1 MNSFLRRPFFCAFI
15 LICSSLAAKDYD
27 FEYRSFFFE
36 LWRYEYTGVSDY
48 SGIEKY
54 SGVSKVPAF
63 IMAGTK
69 WTLRRGAS
77 RIVDFF
83 MQDYIGVFDVS
94 ILYDETSDDGDLIDS
109 IDFSESDIFTVEE
122 PEELN
127 EIRKEIF
134 EKTAAAKN
142 EIRESRFTDT
152 EKKLRFYSFNDEV
165 LSLQK
170 NQDGYTAISSDNKTA
185 VRKFYDNAFRLYKRE
200 FWNLS
205 GGAETSEAAK
215 TENYIYADGAKPV
228 SAVIT
233 EASSRTEIS
242 YDDTGRIILSKVFA
256 AENESSEKSE
266 NKNNEISEKKDF
278 VLKSTTSFS
287 YGENGK
293 LTERYYEL
301 YDYRRGKLSG
311 TETRR
316 EVYEHKI
323 EGGEP
328 DYYFYENG
336 ALRIK
341 RIYSGVDTYTAYM
354 YFDGGY
360 SSESVYENGRHVRD
374 LFFLYGKLVRSRN
387 YE

>member
-1 MNSFLRRPFFCAFI
+1 MNSFLRRPFFFVFI
-15 LICSSLAAKDYD
+15 FICSSLTAKDYD

-54 SGVSKVPAF
+54 SGVSKAPAF

-233 EASSRTEIS
+233 EPKKRMEIS
-242 YDDTGRIILSKVFA
+242 YDESGRIVISKVFA
-256 AENESSEKSE
+256 AENESAEKSAE
-266 NKNNEISEKKDF
+266 PNAAVEIKF
-278 VLKSTTSFS
+278 NLKSMTRFS
-287 YGENGK
+287 YGESGK
-293 LTERYYEL
+293 LTERYYES
-301 YDYRRGKLSG
+301 YDYRRGKLTD
-311 TETRR
+311 TETKR
-316 EVYEHKI
+316 EVYEHKT
-323 EGGEP
+323 EDGEP

-336 ALRIK
+336 ALRMK
-341 RIYSGVDTYTAYM
+341 RIYRSVDAYTAYM

-374 LFFLYGKLVRSRN
+374 LFFLYGKLIRSRN

>member
-1 MNSFLRRPFFCAFI
+1 MNSFLRRPFFFVFI
-15 LICSSLAAKDYD
+15 FICSSLTAKDYD

-54 SGVSKVPAF
+54 SGVSKAPAF

-83 MQDYIGVFDVS
+83 MQDHIGVFDVS
-94 ILYDETSDDGDLIDS
+94 ILYDETSDGGNLIDS
-109 IDFSESDIFTVEE
+109 IDFVEPDIFTVEE

-215 TENYIYADGAKPV
+215 TENYTYADGAKPV

-233 EASSRTEIS
+233 EPKKRMEIS
-242 YDDTGRIILSKVFA
+242 YDESGRIVISKVFA
-256 AENESSEKSE
+256 AENESSEKSADP
-266 NKNNEISEKKDF
+266 NAAVEIKF
-278 VLKSTTSFS
+278 NLKSMTRFS
-287 YGENGK
+287 YGESGR
-293 LTERYYEL
+293 LTERYYES
-301 YDYRRGKLSG
+301 YDYRRGKLTD
-311 TETRR
+311 TETKR
-316 EVYEHKI
+316 EVYEHKT
-323 EGGEP
+323 EDGEP

-336 ALRIK
+336 ALRMK
-341 RIYSGVDTYTAYM
+341 RIYRSVDAYTAYM

-360 SSESVYENGRHVRD
+360 SSETVYENGKRVRD

>member
-1 MNSFLRRPFFCAFI
+1 MNSFLRRPFFFVFI
-15 LICSSLAAKDYD
+15 FICSSLTAKDYD

-94 ILYDETSDDGDLIDS
+94 ILYDEASDDGDLIDS
-109 IDFSESDIFTVEE
+109 IDFVEPDIFTVEE

-205 GGAETSEAAK
+205 GGTETSEAAK

-233 EASSRTEIS
+233 EPKKRMEIS
-242 YDDTGRIILSKVFA
+242 YDESGRIIISKVFA
-256 AENESSEKSE
+256 AENESSEKSADS
-266 NKNNEISEKKDF
+266 NAAVEIKF
-278 VLKSTTSFS
+278 NLKSMTRFS
-287 YGENGK
+287 YGESGK
-293 LTERYYEL
+293 LTERYYES
-301 YDYRRGKLSG
+301 YDYRRGKLTD
-311 TETRR
+311 TETKR
-316 EVYEHKI
+316 EVYEHKT
-323 EGGEP
+323 EDGEP

-341 RIYSGVDTYTAYM
+341 RIYGGVDTYTAYM

-360 SSESVYENGRHVRD
+360 SSETVYENGKRVWD
-374 LFFLYGKLVRSRN
+374 LFFFHDKLVRSRN

>member
-1 MNSFLRRPFFCAFI
+1 MNSFLRRPFFFVFI
-15 LICSSLAAKDYD
+15 FICSSLAAKDYD

-54 SGVSKVPAF
+54 SGVSKAPAF

-228 SAVIT
+228 AAVIT
-233 EASSRTEIS
+233 EPKKRMEFS
-242 YDDTGRIILSKVFA
+242 YDESGRIIISKVFA
-256 AENESSEKSE
+256 AENESSEKSADS
-266 NKNNEISEKKDF
+266 NAAVEIKF
-278 VLKSTTSFS
+278 NLKSMTRFS
-287 YGENGK
+287 YGESGK
-293 LTERYYEL
+293 LTERYYES
-301 YDYRRGKLSG
+301 YDYRRGKLTD
-311 TETRR
+311 TETKR
-316 EVYEHKI
+316 EVYEHKT
-323 EGGEP
+323 EDGEP

-336 ALRIK
+336 VLRMK
-341 RIYSGVDTYTAYM
+341 RIYRSVDAYTAYM

>member
-1 MNSFLRRPFFCAFI
+1 MNSFLRRPFFLVFI
-15 LICSSLAAKDYD
+15 FICSSLAAKDYD

-83 MQDYIGVFDVS
+83 MQDHIGVFDVS
-94 ILYDETSDDGDLIDS
+94 ILYDEASDDGDLIDS
-109 IDFSESDIFTVEE
+109 IDFSESNIFTVEE

-233 EASSRTEIS
+233 EPKNRMEIS
-242 YDDTGRIILSKVFA
+242 YDESGRIVISKVFA
-256 AENESSEKSE
+256 AENESSEKSADP
-266 NKNNEISEKKDF
+266 NAAVEIKF
-278 VLKSTTSFS
+278 NLKSMTRFS
-287 YGENGK
+287 YGESGK
-293 LTERYYEL
+293 LTERYYES
-301 YDYRRGKLSG
+301 YDYRRGKLTD
-311 TETRR
+311 TETKR
-316 EVYEHKI
+316 EVYEHKT
-323 EGGEP
+323 EDGEP

-336 ALRIK
+336 ALRMK
-341 RIYSGVDTYTAYM
+341 RIYRSVDAYTAYM

>member
-1 MNSFLRRPFFCAFI
+1 MNSFLRRPFFFVFI
-15 LICSSLAAKDYD
+15 FICSSLTAKDYD

-54 SGVSKVPAF
+54 SGVSKAPAF

-122 PEELN
+122 PKELN

-134 EKTAAAKN
+134 EKTVAAENK
-142 EIRESRFTDT
+142 IRESRFTDT

-170 NQDGYTAISSDNKTA
+170 TQAGYTAISSDNKTA

-205 GGAETSEAAK
+205 GGAETLGAAK

-228 SAVIT
+228 FAVIT
-233 EASSRTEIS
+233 EPKKRMEIS
-242 YDDTGRIILSKVFA
+242 YDESGRIIISKVFA
-256 AENESSEKSE
+256 AENESSEKSADQ
-266 NKNNEISEKKDF
+266 NAAVEIKF
-278 VLKSTTSFS
+278 NLKSMTRFS
-287 YGENGK
+287 YGESGK
-293 LTERYYEL
+293 LMERYYES
-301 YDYRRGKLSG
+301 YDYRRGKLTD
-311 TETRR
+311 TETKR
-316 EVYEHKI
+316 EVYEHKT
-323 EGGEP
+323 EDGEP

-336 ALRIK
+336 VLRMK
-341 RIYSGVDTYTAYM
+341 RIYRSVDAYTAYM

-360 SSESVYENGRHVRD
+360 SSETVYENGKRVRD

>member
-1 MNSFLRRPFFCAFI
+1 MNSFLRRPFFFVFI
-15 LICSSLAAKDYD
+15 FICSSLTAKDYD

-54 SGVSKVPAF
+54 SGVSKAPAF

-233 EASSRTEIS
+233 EPKKRMEIS
-242 YDDTGRIILSKVFA
+242 YDESGRIIISKVFA
-256 AENESSEKSE
+256 AENESSEKSADS
-266 NKNNEISEKKDF
+266 NAAVEIKF
-278 VLKSTTSFS
+278 NLKSMTRFS
-287 YGENGK
+287 YGESGK
-293 LTERYYEL
+293 LTERYYES
-301 YDYRRGKLSG
+301 YDYRRGKLTD
-311 TETRR
+311 TETKR
-316 EVYEHKI
+316 EVYEHKT
-323 EGGEP
+323 EDGEP

-336 ALRIK
+336 ALRMK
-341 RIYSGVDTYTAYM
+341 RIYRSVDAYTAYM

-374 LFFLYGKLVRSRN
+374 LFFFHDKLVRSRN

>member
-1 MNSFLRRPFFCAFI
+1 MNSFLRRPFFFVFI
-15 LICSSLAAKDYD
+15 FICSSLTAKDYD

-54 SGVSKVPAF
+54 SGVSKAPAF

-152 EKKLRFYSFNDEV
+152 EKKLRFYSFNDEL

-233 EASSRTEIS
+233 EPKKRMEFS
-242 YDDTGRIILSKVFA
+242 YDESGRIIISKVFA
-256 AENESSEKSE
+256 AENESSEKSADS
-266 NKNNEISEKKDF
+266 NAAVEIKF
-278 VLKSTTSFS
+278 NLKSMTRFS
-287 YGENGK
+287 YGESGK
-293 LTERYYEL
+293 LTERYYES
-301 YDYRRGKLSG
+301 YDYRRGKLTD
-311 TETRR
+311 TETKR
-316 EVYEHKI
+316 EVYEHKT
-323 EGGEP
+323 EDGEP

-336 ALRIK
+336 VLRMK
-341 RIYSGVDTYTAYM
+341 RIYGGVDTYTAYM

-360 SSESVYENGRHVRD
+360 SSESVYENGRRVRD
-374 LFFLYGKLVRSRN
+374 LFFFHGKLVRSRN

>member
-1 MNSFLRRPFFCAFI
+1 MNSFLRRLFFCAFI
-15 LICSSLAAKDYD
+15 LIGSSLAAKDYD

-54 SGVSKVPAF
+54 SGVSKAPAF

-94 ILYDETSDDGDLIDS
+94 ILYDETSDGGDLIDS

-205 GGAETSEAAK
+205 GGVETSEAAK

-233 EASSRTEIS
+233 EPKKRMEFS
-242 YDDTGRIILSKVFA
+242 YDESGRIIISKVFA
-256 AENESSEKSE
+256 AENESSEKSADP
-266 NKNNEISEKKDF
+266 NAAVEKKF
-278 VLKSTTSFS
+278 NLKSMTRFS
-287 YGENGK
+287 YGESGK
-293 LTERYYEL
+293 LTERYYES
-301 YDYRRGKLSG
+301 YDYRRGKLTD
-311 TETRR
+311 TETKR
-316 EVYEHKI
+316 EVYEHKT
-323 EGGEP
+323 EDGEP
-328 DYYFYENG
+328 DYYLYENG

-341 RIYSGVDTYTAYM
+341 RIYGGVDTYTAYM

-360 SSESVYENGRHVRD
+360 SSETMYENGRHVRD

>member
-1 MNSFLRRPFFCAFI
+1 M
-15 LICSSLAAKDYD
+15 
-27 FEYRSFFFE
+27 
-36 LWRYEYTGVSDY
+36 
-48 SGIEKY
+48 
-54 SGVSKVPAF
+54 
-63 IMAGTK
+63 
-69 WTLRRGAS
+69 
-77 RIVDFF
+77 
-83 MQDYIGVFDVS
+83 
-94 ILYDETSDDGDLIDS
+94 DEIQ
-109 IDFSESDIFTVEE
+109 
-122 PEELN
+122 
-127 EIRKEIF
+127 KEIF
-134 EKTAAAKN
+134 EKSGTAENAK
-142 EIRESRFTDT
+142 IRESSFTDT
-152 EKKLRFYSFNDEV
+152 EKKLRFYSFNDES

-170 NQDGYTAISSDNKTA
+170 TQDGYVSVNSDNKTA

-200 FWNLS
+200 FWDFS
-205 GGAETSEAAK
+205 GGQETLGAAK
-215 TENYIYADGAKPV
+215 TEDYVYADGAKPV
-228 SAVIT
+228 SALIT

-311 TETRR
+311 AETRR
-316 EVYEHKI
+316 EVYEHKT
-323 EGGEP
+323 EDGEP

-360 SSESVYENGRHVRD
+360 SSESVYENGKRVQD
-374 LFFLYGKLVRSRN
+374 LFFFHGKLVRSRN

>member
-1 MNSFLRRPFFCAFI
+1 MNSFLRRPFFFVFI
-15 LICSSLAAKDYD
+15 FICSSLTAKDYD

-54 SGVSKVPAF
+54 SGVSKAPAF

-94 ILYDETSDDGDLIDS
+94 ILYDEASDDGDLIDS
-109 IDFSESDIFTVEE
+109 IDFVEPDIFTVEE

-233 EASSRTEIS
+233 EPKKRMEIS
-242 YDDTGRIILSKVFA
+242 YDESGRIIISKVFA
-256 AENESSEKSE
+256 AENESSEKSADS
-266 NKNNEISEKKDF
+266 NAAVEIKF
-278 VLKSTTSFS
+278 NLKSMTRFS
-287 YGENGK
+287 YGESGK
-293 LTERYYEL
+293 LTERYYE
-301 YDYRRGKLSG
+301 S
-311 TETRR
+311 
-316 EVYEHKI
+316 
-323 EGGEP
+323 
-328 DYYFYENG
+328 
-336 ALRIK
+336 
-341 RIYSGVDTYTAYM
+341 
-354 YFDGGY
+354 
-360 SSESVYENGRHVRD
+360 
-374 LFFLYGKLVRSRN
+374 
-387 YE
+387 

>member
-1 MNSFLRRPFFCAFI
+1 MFI
-15 LICSSLAAKDYD
+15 FICSSLTAKDYD

-54 SGVSKVPAF
+54 SGVSKAPAF

-122 PEELN
+122 PKELN

-134 EKTAAAKN
+134 EKTVAAENK
-142 EIRESRFTDT
+142 IRESRFTDT

-170 NQDGYTAISSDNKTA
+170 TQAGYTAISSDNKTA

-205 GGAETSEAAK
+205 GGAETLGAAK

-228 SAVIT
+228 FAVIT
-233 EASSRTEIS
+233 EPKKRMEIS
-242 YDDTGRIILSKVFA
+242 YDESGRIIISKVFA
-256 AENESSEKSE
+256 AENESSEKSADQ
-266 NKNNEISEKKDF
+266 NAAVEIKF
-278 VLKSTTSFS
+278 NLKSMTRFS
-287 YGENGK
+287 YGESGK
-293 LTERYYEL
+293 LMERYYES
-301 YDYRRGKLSG
+301 YDYRRGKLTD
-311 TETRR
+311 TETKR
-316 EVYEHKI
+316 EVYEHKT
-323 EGGEP
+323 EDGEP

-336 ALRIK
+336 VLRMK
-341 RIYSGVDTYTAYM
+341 RIYRSVDAYTAYM

-360 SSESVYENGRHVRD
+360 SSETVYENGKRVRD

>member
-1 MNSFLRRPFFCAFI
+1 MNSFLRRPFFFVFI
-15 LICSSLAAKDYD
+15 FICSSLTAKDYD

-233 EASSRTEIS
+233 EPKKRMEIS
-242 YDDTGRIILSKVFA
+242 YDESGRIIISKVFA
-256 AENESSEKSE
+256 AENESSEKSADP
-266 NKNNEISEKKDF
+266 NAAVEKKF
-278 VLKSTTSFS
+278 NLKSMTRFS

-316 EVYEHKI
+316 EVYEHKT
-323 EGGEP
+323 EDGEP

-336 ALRIK
+336 TLRMK
-341 RIYSGVDTYTAYM
+341 RIYRSVDAYTAYM

-360 SSESVYENGRHVRD
+360 SSESVYENGRRVWD
-374 LFFLYGKLVRSRN
+374 LFFFHGKLVRSRN

>member
-1 MNSFLRRPFFCAFI
+1 MNSFLRRPFFFVFI
-15 LICSSLAAKDYD
+15 FICSSLTAKDYD

-54 SGVSKVPAF
+54 SGVSKAPAF

-94 ILYDETSDDGDLIDS
+94 ILYDETSDGGDLIDS

-122 PEELN
+122 PEELV

-233 EASSRTEIS
+233 EPKKRMEIS
-242 YDDTGRIILSKVFA
+242 YDESGRIIISKAFA
-256 AENESSEKSE
+256 AENESSEKSADP
-266 NKNNEISEKKDF
+266 NAAVEIKF
-278 VLKSTTSFS
+278 NLKSMTRFS
-287 YGENGK
+287 YGESGK
-293 LTERYYEL
+293 LTERYYES
-301 YDYRRGKLSG
+301 YDYRRGKLTD
-311 TETRR
+311 TETKR
-316 EVYEHKI
+316 EVYEHKT
-323 EGGEP
+323 EDGEP

-336 ALRIK
+336 ALRMK
-341 RIYSGVDTYTAYM
+341 RIYRSVDAYTAYM

>member
-1 MNSFLRRPFFCAFI
+1 MNSFLRRPFFFVFI
-15 LICSSLAAKDYD
+15 FICSSLTAKDYD

-54 SGVSKVPAF
+54 SGVSKAPAF

-94 ILYDETSDDGDLIDS
+94 ILYDETSDGGDLIDS

-122 PEELN
+122 PEELV

-233 EASSRTEIS
+233 EPKKRMEFS
-242 YDDTGRIILSKVFA
+242 YDESGRIIISKVFA
-256 AENESSEKSE
+256 AENESSEKSADS
-266 NKNNEISEKKDF
+266 NAAVEIKF
-278 VLKSTTSFS
+278 NLKSMTRFS
-287 YGENGK
+287 YGESGK
-293 LTERYYEL
+293 LTERYYES
-301 YDYRRGKLSG
+301 YDYRRGKLTD
-311 TETRR
+311 TETKR
-316 EVYEHKI
+316 EVYEHKT
-323 EGGEP
+323 EDGEP

-336 ALRIK
+336 VLRMK
-341 RIYSGVDTYTAYM
+341 RIYRSVDAYTAYM

-360 SSESVYENGRHVRD
+360 SSETVYENGKRVRD

>member
-1 MNSFLRRPFFCAFI
+1 MNSFLRRPFFFVFI
-15 LICSSLAAKDYD
+15 FICSSLTAKDYD

-54 SGVSKVPAF
+54 SGVSKAPAF

-233 EASSRTEIS
+233 EPKKRMEIS
-242 YDDTGRIILSKVFA
+242 YDESGRIIISKVFA
-256 AENESSEKSE
+256 AENESSEKSADP
-266 NKNNEISEKKDF
+266 NAAVEIKF
-278 VLKSTTSFS
+278 NLKSMTRFS
-287 YGENGK
+287 YGESGK
-293 LTERYYEL
+293 LTERYYES
-301 YDYRRGKLSG
+301 YDYLRGKLTD
-311 TETRR
+311 TETKR
-316 EVYEHKI
+316 EVYEHKT
-323 EGGEP
+323 EDGEP

-336 ALRIK
+336 ALRMK
-341 RIYSGVDTYTAYM
+341 RIYGGVDTYTAYM

-360 SSESVYENGRHVRD
+360 SSESVYENGRRVRD
-374 LFFLYGKLVRSRN
+374 LFFFHGKLVRSRN

>member
-1 MNSFLRRPFFCAFI
+1 MNSFLRRPFFFVFI
-15 LICSSLAAKDYD
+15 FICSSLTAKDYD

-36 LWRYEYTGVSDY
+36 LWRYEYTGMSDY

-122 PEELN
+122 PEELV

-170 NQDGYTAISSDNKTA
+170 TQAGYTALSSDNKTA

-233 EASSRTEIS
+233 EPKKRMEIS
-242 YDDTGRIILSKVFA
+242 YDESGRIIISKVFA
-256 AENESSEKSE
+256 AENESSKKSADP
-266 NKNNEISEKKDF
+266 NAAVEIKFD
-278 VLKSTTSFS
+278 LKSMTRFS
-287 YGENGK
+287 YGESGK

-316 EVYEHKI
+316 EVYEHKT
-323 EGGEP
+323 EDGEP

-336 ALRIK
+336 VLRMK
-341 RIYSGVDTYTAYM
+341 RIYRSVDAYTAYM

-360 SSESVYENGRHVRD
+360 SSETVYENGKRVRD

>member
-94 ILYDETSDDGDLIDS
+94 ILYDETSDGGDLIDS

-122 PEELN
+122 PEELV

-233 EASSRTEIS
+233 EPKKRMEIS
-242 YDDTGRIILSKVFA
+242 YDESGRIIISKVFA
-256 AENESSEKSE
+256 AENESSEKSADP
-266 NKNNEISEKKDF
+266 NAAVEIKF
-278 VLKSTTSFS
+278 NLKSMTRFS
-287 YGENGK
+287 YGESGK
-293 LTERYYEL
+293 LTERYYES
-301 YDYRRGKLSG
+301 YDYRRGKLTD
-311 TETRR
+311 TETKR
-316 EVYEHKI
+316 EVYEHKT
-323 EGGEP
+323 EDGEP

-336 ALRIK
+336 ALRMK
-341 RIYSGVDTYTAYM
+341 RIYRSVDTYTAYM

-360 SSESVYENGRHVRD
+360 SSETMYENGKRVRD
-374 LFFLYGKLVRSRN
+374 LFFFHDKLVRSRN

>member
-1 MNSFLRRPFFCAFI
+1 MNSFLRRLSFFCISIFI
-15 LICSSLAAKDYD
+15 ASSLAAKDYD
-27 FEYRSFFFE
+27 FEYRNFFFE

-54 SGVSKVPAF
+54 SGVSKTPAF
-63 IMAGTK
+63 IAAGTK
-69 WTLRRGAS
+69 WTLRLGAA
-77 RIVDFF
+77 RIIDFF

-94 ILYDETSDDGDLIDS
+94 ILYDEASDDGQWLES
-109 IDFSESDIFTVEE
+109 IDLFETDIFKVDV
-122 PEELN
+122 PEELD
-127 EIRKEIF
+127 EIQKEIF
-134 EKTAAAKN
+134 EKTVAAENK
-142 EIRESRFTDT
+142 IRESRFTDT
-152 EKKLRFYSFNDEV
+152 EKKLRFYSFNDEA

-170 NQDGYTAISSDNKTA
+170 TQAGYTAISSDNKTA

-242 YDDTGRIILSKVFA
+242 YDESGRIVISKVFA
-256 AENESSEKSE
+256 AENESAEKSAE
-266 NKNNEISEKKDF
+266 PNAAAEIKF
-278 VLKSTTSFS
+278 NLKSMTRFS
-287 YGENGK
+287 YGESGR
-293 LTERYYEL
+293 LTERYYES
-301 YDYRRGKLSG
+301 YDYRRGKLTD
-311 TETRR
+311 TETKR
-316 EVYEHKI
+316 EVYEHKT
-323 EGGEP
+323 EDGEP

-336 ALRIK
+336 VLRMK
-341 RIYSGVDTYTAYM
+341 RIYRSVDAYTAYM

-360 SSESVYENGRHVRD
+360 SSESVYENGKRVRD
-374 LFFLYGKLVRSRN
+374 LFFLYGKLIRSRN

>member
-1 MNSFLRRPFFCAFI
+1 MNSFLRRPFFFVFI
-15 LICSSLAAKDYD
+15 FICSSLTAKDYD

-54 SGVSKVPAF
+54 SGVSKAPAF

-109 IDFSESDIFTVEE
+109 IDFAEPDIFTLEE
-122 PEELN
+122 PKELN

-134 EKTAAAKN
+134 EKTVAAKN

-170 NQDGYTAISSDNKTA
+170 NQEGYTAISSDNKTA

-233 EASSRTEIS
+233 EPKKRMEIS
-242 YDDTGRIILSKVFA
+242 YDESGRIIISKVFA
-256 AENESSEKSE
+256 AENESSEKSADP
-266 NKNNEISEKKDF
+266 NAAVEIKF
-278 VLKSTTSFS
+278 NLKSMTRFS
-287 YGENGK
+287 YGESGR
-293 LTERYYEL
+293 LTERYYES
-301 YDYRRGKLSG
+301 YDYRRGKLTD
-311 TETRR
+311 TETKR
-316 EVYEHKI
+316 EVYEHKT
-323 EGGEP
+323 EDGEP

-336 ALRIK
+336 ALRMK
-341 RIYSGVDTYTAYM
+341 RIYRSVDAYTAYM

>member
-1 MNSFLRRPFFCAFI
+1 MNSFLRRPFFFVFI
-15 LICSSLAAKDYD
+15 LICSSLTAKDYD

-54 SGVSKVPAF
+54 SGVSKAPAF

-122 PEELN
+122 PKELN

-134 EKTAAAKN
+134 EKTVAAKN

-170 NQDGYTAISSDNKTA
+170 NQEGYTAISSDNKTA

-205 GGAETSEAAK
+205 GGAETLGAAK

-233 EASSRTEIS
+233 EAERRTEIS
-242 YDDTGRIILSKVFA
+242 YDENGRIVISKVFA
-256 AENESSEKSE
+256 AENESAEKSAE
-266 NKNNEISEKKDF
+266 PNAAVEIKF
-278 VLKSTTSFS
+278 NLKSMTRFS
-287 YGENGK
+287 YGESGR
-293 LTERYYEL
+293 LTERYYES
-301 YDYRRGKLSG
+301 YDYRRGKLTD
-311 TETRR
+311 TETKR
-316 EVYEHKI
+316 EVYEHKT
-323 EGGEP
+323 EDGEP

-336 ALRIK
+336 ALRMK
-341 RIYSGVDTYTAYM
+341 RIYRSVDAYTAYM

>member
-1 MNSFLRRPFFCAFI
+1 MFI
-15 LICSSLAAKDYD
+15 FICSSLTAKDYD

-54 SGVSKVPAF
+54 SGVSKAPAF

-233 EASSRTEIS
+233 EPKKRMEIS
-242 YDDTGRIILSKVFA
+242 YDESGRIIISKVFA
-256 AENESSEKSE
+256 AENESSEKSADP
-266 NKNNEISEKKDF
+266 NAAVEIKF
-278 VLKSTTSFS
+278 NLKSMTRFS
-287 YGENGK
+287 YGESGK
-293 LTERYYEL
+293 LTERYYES
-301 YDYRRGKLSG
+301 YDYLRGKLTD
-311 TETRR
+311 TETKR
-316 EVYEHKI
+316 EVYEHKT
-323 EGGEP
+323 EDGEP

-336 ALRIK
+336 ALRMK
-341 RIYSGVDTYTAYM
+341 RIYGGVDTYTAYM

-360 SSESVYENGRHVRD
+360 SSESVYENGRRVRD
-374 LFFLYGKLVRSRN
+374 LFFFHGKLVRSRN

>member
-1 MNSFLRRPFFCAFI
+1 MNSFLRRLFFCAFI

-54 SGVSKVPAF
+54 SGVSKAPAF

-122 PEELN
+122 PKELN

-134 EKTAAAKN
+134 EKTVAAENK
-142 EIRESRFTDT
+142 IRESRFTDT

-233 EASSRTEIS
+233 EPKKRMEIS
-242 YDDTGRIILSKVFA
+242 YDESGRIIISKVFA
-256 AENESSEKSE
+256 AENESSEKSADS
-266 NKNNEISEKKDF
+266 NAAVEIKF
-278 VLKSTTSFS
+278 NLKSMTRFS
-287 YGENGK
+287 YGESGK
-293 LTERYYEL
+293 LTERYYES
-301 YDYRRGKLSG
+301 YDYRRGKLTD
-311 TETRR
+311 TETKR
-316 EVYEHKI
+316 EVYEHKT
-323 EGGEP
+323 EDGEP

-336 ALRIK
+336 ALRMK
-341 RIYSGVDTYTAYM
+341 RIYRSVDAYTAYM

-360 SSESVYENGRHVRD
+360 ASESVYENGRHVRD
-374 LFFLYGKLVRSRN
+374 LFFLYGKLIRSRN

>member
-1 MNSFLRRPFFCAFI
+1 MNSFLRRLFFCAFI
-15 LICSSLAAKDYD
+15 LICSSLTAKDYD

-54 SGVSKVPAF
+54 SGVSKAPAF

-127 EIRKEIF
+127 KIRKEIF

-233 EASSRTEIS
+233 EPKKRMEFS
-242 YDDTGRIILSKVFA
+242 YDESGRIIISKVFA
-256 AENESSEKSE
+256 AENESSEKSADS
-266 NKNNEISEKKDF
+266 NAAVEIKF
-278 VLKSTTSFS
+278 NLKSMTRFS
-287 YGENGK
+287 YGESGK
-293 LTERYYEL
+293 LMERYYES
-301 YDYRRGKLSG
+301 YDYRRGKLTD
-311 TETRR
+311 TETKR
-316 EVYEHKI
+316 EVYEHKT
-323 EGGEP
+323 EDGEP

-336 ALRIK
+336 ALRMK
-341 RIYSGVDTYTAYM
+341 RIYRSVDAYTAYM

-374 LFFLYGKLVRSRN
+374 LFFLCGKLVRTRN

>member
-1 MNSFLRRPFFCAFI
+1 MNSFLRRPFFFVFI
-15 LICSSLAAKDYD
+15 FICSSLTAKDYD

-54 SGVSKVPAF
+54 SGVSKAPAF

-233 EASSRTEIS
+233 EPKKRMEIS
-242 YDDTGRIILSKVFA
+242 YDESGRIIISKVFA
-256 AENESSEKSE
+256 AENESSEKSADS
-266 NKNNEISEKKDF
+266 NAAVEIKF
-278 VLKSTTSFS
+278 NLKSMTRFS
-287 YGENGK
+287 YGESGK
-293 LTERYYEL
+293 LTERYYES
-301 YDYRRGKLSG
+301 YDYRRGKLTD
-311 TETRR
+311 TETKR
-316 EVYEHKI
+316 EVYEHKT
-323 EGGEP
+323 EDGEP

-336 ALRIK
+336 ALRMK
-341 RIYSGVDTYTAYM
+341 RIYRSVDAYTAYM

-360 SSESVYENGRHVRD
+360 SSESVYENGKRVRD

>member
-1 MNSFLRRPFFCAFI
+1 MNSFLRRPFFFVFI
-15 LICSSLAAKDYD
+15 FICSSLTAKDYD

-36 LWRYEYTGVSDY
+36 LWCYEYTGVSDY

-54 SGVSKVPAF
+54 SGVSKAPAF

-122 PEELN
+122 PKELN

-134 EKTAAAKN
+134 EKTVAAENK
-142 EIRESRFTDT
+142 IRESRFTDT

-233 EASSRTEIS
+233 EPKKRMEIS
-242 YDDTGRIILSKVFA
+242 YDESGRIIISKVFA
-256 AENESSEKSE
+256 AENESSEKSADS
-266 NKNNEISEKKDF
+266 NAAVEIKF
-278 VLKSTTSFS
+278 NLKSMTRFS
-287 YGENGK
+287 YGESGK
-293 LTERYYEL
+293 LTERYYES
-301 YDYRRGKLSG
+301 YDYRRGKLTD
-311 TETRR
+311 TETKR
-316 EVYEHKI
+316 EVYEHKT
-323 EGGEP
+323 EDGEP

-341 RIYSGVDTYTAYM
+341 RIYGSVDTYTAYM

-360 SSESVYENGRHVRD
+360 SSETVYENGKRVRD
-374 LFFLYGKLVRSRN
+374 LFFFHDKLVRSRN

>member
-1 MNSFLRRPFFCAFI
+1 MFI
-15 LICSSLAAKDYD
+15 FICSSLTAKDYD

-36 LWRYEYTGVSDY
+36 LWRYEYTGMSDY

-122 PEELN
+122 PEELV

-170 NQDGYTAISSDNKTA
+170 TQAGYTALSSDNKTA

-233 EASSRTEIS
+233 EPKKRMEIS
-242 YDDTGRIILSKVFA
+242 YDESGRIIISKVFA
-256 AENESSEKSE
+256 AENESSKKSADP
-266 NKNNEISEKKDF
+266 NAAVEIKFD
-278 VLKSTTSFS
+278 LKSMTRFS
-287 YGENGK
+287 YGESGK

-316 EVYEHKI
+316 EVYEHKT
-323 EGGEP
+323 EDGEP

-336 ALRIK
+336 VLRMK
-341 RIYSGVDTYTAYM
+341 RIYRSVDAYTAYM

-360 SSESVYENGRHVRD
+360 SSETVYENGKRVRD

>member
-1 MNSFLRRPFFCAFI
+1 MNSFLRRLFFCAFI

-54 SGVSKVPAF
+54 SGVSKAPAF

-122 PEELN
+122 PKELN

-134 EKTAAAKN
+134 EKTVAAENK
-142 EIRESRFTDT
+142 IRESRFTDT

-170 NQDGYTAISSDNKTA
+170 NQDGYTAISSDNKIA

-233 EASSRTEIS
+233 EPKKRMEFS
-242 YDDTGRIILSKVFA
+242 YDESGRIIISKVFA
-256 AENESSEKSE
+256 AENESSEKSADS
-266 NKNNEISEKKDF
+266 NAAVEIKF
-278 VLKSTTSFS
+278 NLKSMTRFS
-287 YGENGK
+287 YGESGK
-293 LTERYYEL
+293 LTERYYES
-301 YDYRRGKLSG
+301 YDYRRGKLTD
-311 TETRR
+311 TETKR
-316 EVYEHKI
+316 EVYEHKT
-323 EGGEP
+323 EDGEP

-336 ALRIK
+336 ALRMK
-341 RIYSGVDTYTAYM
+341 RIYRSVDAYTAYM

-374 LFFLYGKLVRSRN
+374 LFFLYGKLVRGRN

>member
-1 MNSFLRRPFFCAFI
+1 MNSFLRRPFFFVFI
-15 LICSSLAAKDYD
+15 FICSSLTAKDYD

-63 IMAGTK
+63 IMVGTK

-233 EASSRTEIS
+233 EPKKRMEIS
-242 YDDTGRIILSKVFA
+242 YDESGRIVISKVFA
-256 AENESSEKSE
+256 AENESSEKLADS
-266 NKNNEISEKKDF
+266 NAAVEIKF
-278 VLKSTTSFS
+278 NLKSMTRFS
-287 YGENGK
+287 YGESGK

-316 EVYEHKI
+316 EVYEHKT
-323 EGGEP
+323 EDGEP

-336 ALRIK
+336 ALRMK
-341 RIYSGVDTYTAYM
+341 RIYRSVDAYTAYM

-374 LFFLYGKLVRSRN
+374 LFFLYGKLVRGRN

>member
-1 MNSFLRRPFFCAFI
+1 MNSFLRRPFFFVFI
-15 LICSSLAAKDYD
+15 FICSSLTAKDYD

-54 SGVSKVPAF
+54 SGVSKAPAF

-94 ILYDETSDDGDLIDS
+94 ILYDEASDDGDLIDS
-109 IDFSESDIFTVEE
+109 IDFVEPDIFTVEE

-134 EKTAAAKN
+134 EKTAAAKT

-205 GGAETSEAAK
+205 GGTETSEAAK

-233 EASSRTEIS
+233 EPKKRMEIS
-242 YDDTGRIILSKVFA
+242 YDESGRIIISKVFA
-256 AENESSEKSE
+256 AENESSEKSADP
-266 NKNNEISEKKDF
+266 NAAVEKKF
-278 VLKSTTSFS
+278 NLKSMTRFS
-287 YGENGK
+287 YGESGK
-293 LTERYYEL
+293 LTERYYES
-301 YDYRRGKLSG
+301 YDYRRGKLTD
-311 TETRR
+311 TETKR
-316 EVYEHKI
+316 EVYEHKT
-323 EGGEP
+323 EDGEP

-341 RIYSGVDTYTAYM
+341 RIYGGVDTYTAYM

-360 SSESVYENGRHVRD
+360 SSETVYENGKRVRD
-374 LFFLYGKLVRSRN
+374 LFFFHDKLVRSRN

>member
-1 MNSFLRRPFFCAFI
+1 MNSFLRRLFFCAFI

-54 SGVSKVPAF
+54 SGVSKAPAF

-94 ILYDETSDDGDLIDS
+94 ILYDETSDGGDLIDS

-122 PEELN
+122 PKELN

-134 EKTAAAKN
+134 EKTVAAENAK
-142 EIRESRFTDT
+142 IRESSFTDT
-152 EKKLRFYSFNDEV
+152 EKKLRFYSFNDES

-170 NQDGYTAISSDNKTA
+170 TQDGYVSVNSDNKTA

-233 EASSRTEIS
+233 EPKKRMEIS
-242 YDDTGRIILSKVFA
+242 YDESGRIVISKVFA
-256 AENESSEKSE
+256 AENESAEKSAE
-266 NKNNEISEKKDF
+266 PNAAVEIKF
-278 VLKSTTSFS
+278 NLKSMTRFS
-287 YGENGK
+287 YGESGR
-293 LTERYYEL
+293 LTERYYES
-301 YDYRRGKLSG
+301 YDYRRGKLTD
-311 TETRR
+311 TETKR
-316 EVYEHKI
+316 EVYEHKT
-323 EGGEP
+323 EDGEP

-336 ALRIK
+336 ALRMK
-341 RIYSGVDTYTAYM
+341 RIYRSVDAYTAYM

-374 LFFLYGKLVRSRN
+374 LFFLYGKLIRSRN

>member
-1 MNSFLRRPFFCAFI
+1 MNSFLRRPFFFVFI
-15 LICSSLAAKDYD
+15 FICSSLTAKDYD

-63 IMAGTK
+63 IMVGTK

-233 EASSRTEIS
+233 EPKKRMEIS
-242 YDDTGRIILSKVFA
+242 YDESGRIVISKVFA
-256 AENESSEKSE
+256 AENESSEKLADS
-266 NKNNEISEKKDF
+266 NAAVEIKF
-278 VLKSTTSFS
+278 NLKSMTRFS
-287 YGENGK
+287 YGESGK

-316 EVYEHKI
+316 EVYEHKT
-323 EGGEP
+323 EDGEP

-336 ALRIK
+336 ALRMK
-341 RIYSGVDTYTAYM
+341 RIYRSVDAYTAYM

-360 SSESVYENGRHVRD
+360 SSETVYENGKRVRD
-374 LFFLYGKLVRSRN
+374 LFFFHDKLVRSRN

>member
-1 MNSFLRRPFFCAFI
+1 MNSFLRRQFFFVFI
-15 LICSSLAAKDYD
+15 FICSSLTAKDYD

-63 IMAGTK
+63 IMVGTK

-233 EASSRTEIS
+233 EPKKRMEIS
-242 YDDTGRIILSKVFA
+242 YDESGRIVISKVFA
-256 AENESSEKSE
+256 AENESSEKSADP
-266 NKNNEISEKKDF
+266 NAAVEIKF
-278 VLKSTTSFS
+278 NLKSMTRFS
-287 YGENGK
+287 YGESGK
-293 LTERYYEL
+293 LTERYYES
-301 YDYRRGKLSG
+301 YDYRRGKLTD
-311 TETRR
+311 TETKR
-316 EVYEHKI
+316 EVYEHKT
-323 EGGEP
+323 EDGEP

-336 ALRIK
+336 ALRMK
-341 RIYSGVDTYTAYM
+341 RIYRSVDAYTAYM

>member
-1 MNSFLRRPFFCAFI
+1 MNSFLRRPFFFVFI
-15 LICSSLAAKDYD
+15 FICSSLTAKDYD

-54 SGVSKVPAF
+54 SGVSKAPAF

-122 PEELN
+122 PKELN

-134 EKTAAAKN
+134 EKTVAAENK
-142 EIRESRFTDT
+142 IRESRFTDT

-233 EASSRTEIS
+233 EPKKRMEIS
-242 YDDTGRIILSKVFA
+242 YDESGRIIISKVFA
-256 AENESSEKSE
+256 AENESSEKSADS
-266 NKNNEISEKKDF
+266 NAAVEIKF
-278 VLKSTTSFS
+278 NLKSMTRFS
-287 YGENGK
+287 YGESGK
-293 LTERYYEL
+293 LTERYYES
-301 YDYRRGKLSG
+301 YDYRRGKLTD
-311 TETRR
+311 TETKR
-316 EVYEHKI
+316 EVYEHKT
-323 EGGEP
+323 EDGEP

-336 ALRIK
+336 ALRMK
-341 RIYSGVDTYTAYM
+341 RIYRSVDAYTAYM

-374 LFFLYGKLVRSRN
+374 LFFFHDKLVRSRN

>member
-1 MNSFLRRPFFCAFI
+1 MNSFLRRPFFFVFI
-15 LICSSLAAKDYD
+15 FICSSLTAKDYD

-94 ILYDETSDDGDLIDS
+94 ILYDETSDGGDLIDS

-170 NQDGYTAISSDNKTA
+170 NQEGYTAISSDNKTA

-205 GGAETSEAAK
+205 GGAETSGAAK

-233 EASSRTEIS
+233 EPKKRMEFS
-242 YDDTGRIILSKVFA
+242 YDESGRIIISKVFA
-256 AENESSEKSE
+256 AENESSEKSADP
-266 NKNNEISEKKDF
+266 NAAVEIKF
-278 VLKSTTSFS
+278 NLKSMTRFS
-287 YGENGK
+287 YGESGR
-293 LTERYYEL
+293 LTERYYES
-301 YDYRRGKLSG
+301 YDYRRGKLTD
-311 TETRR
+311 TETKR
-316 EVYEHKI
+316 EVYEHKT
-323 EGGEP
+323 EDGEP

-336 ALRIK
+336 ALRMK
-341 RIYSGVDTYTAYM
+341 RIYRSVDAYTAYM

>member
-1 MNSFLRRPFFCAFI
+1 MNSFLRRPFFFVFI
-15 LICSSLAAKDYD
+15 FICSSLTAKDYD

-54 SGVSKVPAF
+54 SGVSKAPAF

-109 IDFSESDIFTVEE
+109 IDFAEPDIFTLEE
-122 PEELN
+122 PKELN

-170 NQDGYTAISSDNKTA
+170 TQEGYTAISSDNKTA

-205 GGAETSEAAK
+205 GGAETSGAAK

-228 SAVIT
+228 FAVIT
-233 EASSRTEIS
+233 EAERRTEIS
-242 YDDTGRIILSKVFA
+242 YDESGRIILSKVFA
-256 AENESSEKSE
+256 AENESSEKSADP
-266 NKNNEISEKKDF
+266 NAAVEIKF
-278 VLKSTTSFS
+278 NLKSMTRFS
-287 YGENGK
+287 YGESGK
-293 LTERYYEL
+293 LTERYYES
-301 YDYRRGKLSG
+301 YDYRRGKLTD
-311 TETRR
+311 TETKR
-316 EVYEHKI
+316 EVYEHKT
-323 EGGEP
+323 EDGEP

-336 ALRIK
+336 ALRMK
-341 RIYSGVDTYTAYM
+341 RIYRSVDAYTAYM

>member
-1 MNSFLRRPFFCAFI
+1 MNSFLRRLSFFCISIFI
-15 LICSSLAAKDYD
+15 ASSLAAKDYD
-27 FEYRSFFFE
+27 FEYRNFFFE

-54 SGVSKVPAF
+54 SGVSKTPAF
-63 IMAGTK
+63 IAAGTK
-69 WTLRRGAS
+69 WTLRLGAA
-77 RIVDFF
+77 RIIDFF

-94 ILYDETSDDGDLIDS
+94 ILYDEASDDGQWLES
-109 IDFSESDIFTVEE
+109 IDLFETDIFKVDV
-122 PEELN
+122 PEELD
-127 EIRKEIF
+127 EIQKEIF
-134 EKTAAAKN
+134 EKTVAAENK
-142 EIRESRFTDT
+142 IRESRFTDT
-152 EKKLRFYSFNDEV
+152 EKKLRFYSFNDEA

-170 NQDGYTAISSDNKTA
+170 TQAGYTAISSDNKTA

-242 YDDTGRIILSKVFA
+242 YDESGRIVISKVFA
-256 AENESSEKSE
+256 AENESSEKSADP
-266 NKNNEISEKKDF
+266 NAAVEIKF
-278 VLKSTTSFS
+278 NLKSMTRFS
-287 YGENGK
+287 YGESGR
-293 LTERYYEL
+293 LTERYYES
-301 YDYRRGKLSG
+301 YDYRRGKLTD
-311 TETRR
+311 TETKC
-316 EVYEHKI
+316 EVYEHKT
-323 EGGEP
+323 EDGEP

-336 ALRIK
+336 ALRMK
-341 RIYSGVDTYTAYM
+341 RIYRSVDAYTAYM

-360 SSESVYENGRHVRD
+360 SSESVYENGKHVRD
-374 LFFLYGKLVRSRN
+374 LFFLYGKLIRSRN

>member
-1 MNSFLRRPFFCAFI
+1 MNSFLRRPFFFVFI
-15 LICSSLAAKDYD
+15 FICSSLTAKDYD

-54 SGVSKVPAF
+54 SGVSKAPAF

-233 EASSRTEIS
+233 EPKKRMEFS
-242 YDDTGRIILSKVFA
+242 YDESGRIIISKVFA
-256 AENESSEKSE
+256 AENESSEKSADPNAAVE
-266 NKNNEISEKKDF
+266 MKFN
-278 VLKSTTSFS
+278 LKSMTRFS
-287 YGENGK
+287 YGESGK
-293 LTERYYEL
+293 LTERYYES
-301 YDYRRGKLSG
+301 YDYRRGKLTD
-311 TETRR
+311 TETKR
-316 EVYEHKI
+316 EVYEHKT
-323 EGGEP
+323 EDGEP

-336 ALRIK
+336 VLCMK
-341 RIYSGVDTYTAYM
+341 RIYRSVDAYTAYM